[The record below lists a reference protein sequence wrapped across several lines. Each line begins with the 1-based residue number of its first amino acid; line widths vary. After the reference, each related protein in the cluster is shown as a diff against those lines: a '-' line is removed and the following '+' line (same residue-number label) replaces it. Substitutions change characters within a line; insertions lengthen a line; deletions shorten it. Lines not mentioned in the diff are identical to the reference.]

1 VVKYIWTVASAKRWI
16 DDMNSIKEALK
27 SGMIEIIRSG
37 GAWFTTR
44 KDKFVKIGFSEP
56 DNCYFARECF
66 FKEDTLE
73 GGAYSFGTDWFDISF
88 HGKYI
93 DIYVDPDTFKQW
105 PVSYS
110 AGRGTSYDRSE
121 EPSGQAERMLKFCK
135 RADREA
141 LLGITDAYEISGTN
155 FDHIISVVGDKQEQ
169 L

>member
-1 VVKYIWTVASAKRWI
+1 MDSVFTEQREVM
-16 DDMNSIKEALK
+16 DMISKKEAVK
-27 SGMIEIIRSG
+27 GEMIEKIRSE

-44 KDKFVKIGFSEP
+44 KDKYVKIGFSEA

-66 FKEDTLE
+66 FKDGILE

-93 DIYVDPDTFKQW
+93 DIYVDPDTFRQW
-105 PVSYS
+105 PVGYS
-110 AGRGTSYDRSE
+110 TERGTFCDKSDDSA
-121 EPSGQAERMLKFCK
+121 GQAERILKFCK

-141 LLGITDAYEISGTN
+141 LHGIKGAYEINGTN
-155 FDHIISVVGDKQEQ
+155 FDHIISVVGDGQEQ

>member
-1 VVKYIWTVASAKRWI
+1 
-16 DDMNSIKEALK
+16 MNGKKEALK
-27 SGMIEIIRSG
+27 SEMIEKIRSE

-44 KDKFVKIGFSEP
+44 KDKYVKIGFSGT

-66 FKEDTLE
+66 FKDGTLE

-93 DIYVDPDTFKQW
+93 DIYADPDTFRQW
-105 PVSYS
+105 QVRYIPGS
-110 AGRGTSYDRSE
+110 GTRYKDGE
-121 EPSGQAERMLKFCK
+121 ECAGQAERILKFCK

-155 FDHIISVVGDKQEQ
+155 FDHIISVVGDDAKVN
-169 L
+169 

>member
-1 VVKYIWTVASAKRWI
+1 MGSK
-16 DDMNSIKEALK
+16 KEALK
-27 SGMIEIIRSG
+27 SEMIGKIRSE

-44 KDKFVKIGFSEP
+44 KDKYVKIGFSEA

-66 FKEDTLE
+66 LKDGTLE

-88 HGKYI
+88 HGRYI
-93 DIYVDPDTFKQW
+93 DIYVDPDTFRQW

-110 AGRGTSYDRSE
+110 AERGTIYDRSE

-141 LLGITDAYEISGTN
+141 LPGITGAYEISGTN
-155 FDHIISVVGDKQEQ
+155 FNHIISVKGDSPE
-169 L
+169 